1 MHILNLDHL
10 MFASP
15 FHKSNLATRRVGK
28 KDRREK
34 DALTNY
40 KIVFEISSREVLQ

>member
-1 MHILNLDHL
+1 LQQEE
-10 MFASP
+10 
-15 FHKSNLATRRVGK
+15 LAK